1 MTLSLLAVHQGGG
14 IGGAPVSLLKLL
26 AALDP
31 AEFQPAAIFT
41 EPGPV
46 TAYARDLQ
54 VPASVVSTGG
64 AFYYSAHA
72 RLSLRS
78 LARFVRTFPG
88 AVQRA
93 QTRLRRERPDLLHL
107 NTSVL
112 LAWAAAARRERVPVV
127 WVVREVLGPN
137 PRLRAWH
144 AGFILRHAREVVSIS
159 EAVRRCFPADGRVKL
174 VYNAVDLADFRL
186 DLENEAA
193 LVRAEIG
200 LTPHAHVIMA
210 VGAVQRPKGHWLLL
224 DALARMPDSIQLV
237 LVTGGADA
245 TYATSVRGRVK
256 RALNLPLDNLDAL
269 LRDALALDV
278 AERICVTGFRT
289 DVARVLAAA
298 DVLVFPSLEPEGF
311 GRPIIE
317 AMALARP
324 VVATDVGPSRE
335 LLGAEAGVLVP
346 PDPRRLAAAVMA
358 LLGSPDERARM
369 GRAGRARVE
378 ACFTLARQVT
388 AMSAIYHEAAQPS
401 A

>member
-127 WVVREVLGPN
+127 WVVREVLGPS
-137 PRLRAWH
+137 PRLRTWH
-144 AGFILRHAREVVSIS
+144 A
-159 EAVRRCFPADGRVKL
+159 
-174 VYNAVDLADFRL
+174 
-186 DLENEAA
+186 
-193 LVRAEIG
+193 
-200 LTPHAHVIMA
+200 
-210 VGAVQRPKGHWLLL
+210 
-224 DALARMPDSIQLV
+224 
-237 LVTGGADA
+237 
-245 TYATSVRGRVK
+245 
-256 RALNLPLDNLDAL
+256 
-269 LRDALALDV
+269 
-278 AERICVTGFRT
+278 
-289 DVARVLAAA
+289 
-298 DVLVFPSLEPEGF
+298 
-311 GRPIIE
+311 
-317 AMALARP
+317 
-324 VVATDVGPSRE
+324 
-335 LLGAEAGVLVP
+335 
-346 PDPRRLAAAVMA
+346 
-358 LLGSPDERARM
+358 
-369 GRAGRARVE
+369 
-378 ACFTLARQVT
+378 
-388 AMSAIYHEAAQPS
+388 
-401 A
+401 